1 MNIVSLFAGC
11 GGLDLGFEKAGF
23 NVVWANE
30 YDKSI
35 HKTYRLNHPD
45 TTLNT
50 SDIRTLSGLDIP
62 DCDGIIGGPPCQAWS
77 EGGKRLGI
85 EDSRGQLFFDYIRI
99 VKDKRPKFFVI
110 ENVQGILEGKH
121 KDSLNC
127 FIRLLKEAGYRISY
141 ELLNAADYKIP
152 QDRFRVFFIGIR
164 NDLKNKFQF
173 PDAVNET
180 PITLRQ
186 AIDDIIEEPRYYKD
200 EPVLETNS
208 QRANH
213 DTYIGPY
220 DSRYM
225 ARNRVRTWNE
235 TSFTIQA
242 QARNAPQHPQ
252 APKMTHI
259 SANQCIFAC
268 GFEHLYRRLSVR
280 ECARIQTFP
289 DKFVFKYSNI
299 KDGYKMVGNAAPPR
313 LAWYI
318 ANQMKQAFSDLMEYN
333 ENDKSIRSRI
343 IKQVSVNTI
352 AAQYSRNII
361 NNSIIRD
368 YSNLDFEKHVLIS
381 LIPQENTSIFL
392 DGSAKIYYTG
402 RKFPSTIHLNKL
414 FYFMPYIKG
423 NGIKDLY
430 LIKVA
435 RVGSKQEAHPE
446 CPDNDYRLIFEV
458 DFIKHFF
465 KEYKPVHLNI
475 WHTFTDTILSELL
488 KMKEL

>member
-1 MNIVSLFAGC
+1 MV
-11 GGLDLGFEKAGF
+11 
-23 NVVWANE
+23 
-30 YDKSI
+30 
-35 HKTYRLNHPD
+35 T
-45 TTLNT
+45 
-50 SDIRTLSGLDIP
+50 
-62 DCDGIIGGPPCQAWS
+62 
-77 EGGKRLGI
+77 
-85 EDSRGQLFFDYIRI
+85 
-99 VKDKRPKFFVI
+99 
-110 ENVQGILEGKH
+110 
-121 KDSLNC
+121 
-127 FIRLLKEAGYRISY
+127 
-141 ELLNAADYKIP
+141 
-152 QDRFRVFFIGIR
+152 
-164 NDLKNKFQF
+164 
-173 PDAVNET
+173 
-180 PITLRQ
+180 
-186 AIDDIIEEPRYYKD
+186 
-200 EPVLETNS
+200 
-208 QRANH
+208 
-213 DTYIGPY
+213 
-220 DSRYM
+220 
-225 ARNRVRTWNE
+225 
-235 TSFTIQA
+235 
-242 QARNAPQHPQ
+242 
-252 APKMTHI
+252 
-259 SANQCIFAC
+259 
-268 GFEHLYRRLSVR
+268 VR

-299 KDGYKMVGNAAPPR
+299 KDGYKMVGNAVPPR

-352 AAQYSRNII
+352 AAQYPRNII

-458 DFIKHFF
+458 DFIEHFF